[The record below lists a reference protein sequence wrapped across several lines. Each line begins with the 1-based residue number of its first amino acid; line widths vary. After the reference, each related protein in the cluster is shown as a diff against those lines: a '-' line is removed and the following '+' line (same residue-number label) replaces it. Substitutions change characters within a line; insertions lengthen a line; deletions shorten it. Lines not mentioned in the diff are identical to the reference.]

1 MSAGL
6 APFGLQMIRRAGGIL
21 NIHRV
26 ASQPIL
32 KAAVVGAGVFGRH
45 HASKYQSI
53 PGVELIGI
61 ADPDEAARAKAASA
75 LGVPGHADW
84 RELLGKADLVS
95 ICSPAVTH
103 AELVRGFLSHDSH
116 VLVEKPIA
124 TNVEDGEHLIA
135 LARMRG
141 LVLTVGHQERYVVA
155 GGGLLDINEAP
166 RVVECVREGSWTGR
180 GTDVSV
186 VLDLM
191 IHDLDLVHALVPGQV
206 SDMNAE
212 GQFVYGQSHD
222 AVNAHIVFANG
233 TAVHL
238 TASRAAKERKRLLRL
253 AYRGGGEIVID
264 FLARQVRNTTKARL
278 KPLDLTDPL
287 ADSIG
292 GFVAAVRL
300 GAPVLVRPEEALCAL
315 KTALLV
321 EDALVPAAVAHKH
334 RALRRT
340 A

>member
-1 MSAGL
+1 M
-6 APFGLQMIRRAGGIL
+6 

-32 KAAVVGAGVFGRH
+32 RAAVVGAGVFGRH

-61 ADPDEAARAKAASA
+61 ADPDKAAREKAAA
-75 LGVPGHADW
+75 ILGVPAHADYK
-84 RELLGKADLVS
+84 ELLGKADLVS

-103 AELVRGFLSHDSH
+103 AELVRAFLSHDSH

-124 TNVEDGEHLIA
+124 TDVQDAEHLIA
-135 LARMRG
+135 VARTRG

-155 GGGLLDINEAP
+155 GGGLLDIRQTP
-166 RVVECVREGSWTGR
+166 RVIECVREGPWTGR

-191 IHDLDLVHALVPGQV
+191 IHDLDLVHALVPGRV
-206 SDMNAE
+206 TDMNVD
-212 GQFVYGQSHD
+212 GQFVCGQSHD
-222 AVNAHIVFANG
+222 AVNAHITFDNG

-238 TASRAAKERKRLLRL
+238 TANRAAAERKRLLRL

-264 FLARQVRNTTKARL
+264 FLTRQVRNTSGADL
-278 KPLDLTDPL
+278 KPLDLADPL
-287 ADSIG
+287 ADSIN

-321 EDALVPAAVAHKH
+321 EEALVPASVGK
-334 RALRRT
+334 RRVRRT

>member
-1 MSAGL
+1 M
-6 APFGLQMIRRAGGIL
+6 

-26 ASQPIL
+26 ASQPVL

-45 HASKYQSI
+45 HASKYQSLA
-53 PGVELIGI
+53 GVELIGI
-61 ADPDEAARAKAASA
+61 ADPDEAARAKAATA
-75 LGVPGHADW
+75 LGVPVHADW
-84 RELLGKADLVS
+84 KELLGKADLVS

-103 AELVRGFLSHDSH
+103 AGLVRAFLSHNSH

-124 TNVEDGEHLIA
+124 TNVRDGEQLIA
-135 LARMRG
+135 LARTRG

-155 GGGLLDINEAP
+155 GGGLLDIKETP
-166 RVVECVREGSWTGR
+166 RVIECVREGPWTGR

-191 IHDLDLVHALVPGQV
+191 IHDLDLVHALLPGQV
-206 SDMNAE
+206 TDLDVE

-222 AVNAHIVFANG
+222 AVTAHIVFDNG
-233 TAVHL
+233 AAVHL
-238 TASRAAKERKRLLRL
+238 SANRAAAERKRLLRL
-253 AYRGGGEIVID
+253 VYRGGAEIEID
-264 FLARQVRNTTKARL
+264 FLTRQVRNTTKARL

-300 GAPVLVRPEEALCAL
+300 GAPVLVRPEEALSAL

-321 EDALVPAAVAHKH
+321 EDALVPAAVVRKR

>member
-1 MSAGL
+1 MSGGL
-6 APFGLQMIRRAGGIL
+6 APSGFEVIRRSGGSL

-26 ASQPIL
+26 ASQPVL

-53 PGVELIGI
+53 PGVELVGI
-61 ADPDEAARAKAASA
+61 ADPDEAACAGAAAA
-75 LGVPGHADW
+75 LGIPAYADW
-84 RELLGKADLVS
+84 KELLGKADLVS
-95 ICSPAVTH
+95 ICSPAITH
-103 AELVRGFLSHDSH
+103 AELVRAFLSHNSH

-124 TNVEDGEHLIA
+124 TDVQDGEHLIA
-135 LARMRG
+135 LARTRG

-155 GGGLLDINEAP
+155 GSGLLDIPEPP
-166 RVVECVREGSWTGR
+166 RVVDCVREGPWTGR

-191 IHDLDLVHALVPGQV
+191 IHDLDLVHALVPGRV
-206 SDMNAE
+206 RDMSAE
-212 GQFVYGQSHD
+212 GQFVYGDSHD
-222 AVNAHIVFANG
+222 AVNAHAVFDNG

-238 TASRAAKERKRLLRL
+238 TANRAAKERKRLLRL

-264 FLARQVRNTTKARL
+264 FLTRQVRNTTRARL
-278 KPLDLTDPL
+278 QPLDLTDPL

-292 GFVAAVRL
+292 GFVAAVRQ
-300 GAPVLVRPEEALCAL
+300 GAPVLVRPEEALSAL

-321 EDALVPAAVAHKH
+321 EDALVPAAMVRKR
-334 RALRRT
+334 RALRT

>member
-1 MSAGL
+1 MSGGL
-6 APFGLQMIRRAGGIL
+6 APSGCEVIRRLGGRL

-26 ASQPIL
+26 ASQPVL
-32 KAAVVGAGVFGRH
+32 RAAVVGAGVFGRH

-61 ADPDEAARAKAASA
+61 ADPDEAARAQAAA
-75 LGVPGHADW
+75 AFGIPVHADW
-84 RELLGKADLVS
+84 KELLGQADLVS
-95 ICSPAVTH
+95 ICSPAITH
-103 AELVRGFLSHDSH
+103 AELVRAFLSHDSH

-124 TNVEDGEHLIA
+124 TNVQEGEHLIA
-135 LARMRG
+135 LARTRG

-155 GGGLLDINEAP
+155 SGGLLDIKEPP
-166 RVVECVREGSWTGR
+166 RVVECVRKGPWTGR

-186 VLDLM
+186 ILDLM

-206 SDMNAE
+206 RDLSAE
-212 GQFVYGQSHD
+212 GQFDHAQSYD
-222 AVNAHIVFANG
+222 AVTAHIVFDNG
-233 TAVHL
+233 SAVHL
-238 TASRAAKERKRLLRL
+238 TANRAAKERKRLLRL

-264 FLARQVRNTTKARL
+264 FLKRQVRNTSKSRL

-315 KTALLV
+315 RTALLV
-321 EDALVPAAVAHKH
+321 EDALVPAAVVRKR
-334 RALRRT
+334 RAIRRT